1 MPSRRCA
8 LSPKLA
14 RDMTA
19 HPRDA
24 GPAGS
29 GANEADRPHGAKP
42 GARPGGRAPGAEPPA
57 AEQVLI
63 ALADPI
69 RRRILGTLAAE
80 GPGTATRLAADLPV
94 SRQAVIKHLVMLDR
108 AGLVSVQRHG
118 REMRYRIHPQPLDET
133 AAWLAG
139 LAAQW
144 EQRLTAIRS
153 IAEAA
158 ARADPS

>member
-1 MPSRRCA
+1 
-8 LSPKLA
+8 
-14 RDMTA
+14 MTA
-19 HPRDA
+19 HP
-24 GPAGS
+24 
-29 GANEADRPHGAKP
+29 HGADP
-42 GARPGGRAPGAEPPA
+42 SGPGAEPPA

-69 RRRILGTLAAE
+69 RRRILDTLAAA

-94 SRQAVIKHLVMLDR
+94 SRQAVMKHLVMLDR

-133 AAWLAG
+133 AAWLAA

-158 ARADPS
+158 ARAEPG

>member
-1 MPSRRCA
+1 
-8 LSPKLA
+8 
-14 RDMTA
+14 MTA
-19 HPRDA
+19 HPPAAGSPAA
-24 GPAGS
+24 GPP
-29 GANEADRPHGAKP
+29 D
-42 GARPGGRAPGAEPPA
+42 AEPPA

-94 SRQAVIKHLVMLDR
+94 SRQAVMKHLVMLDR

-139 LAAQW
+139 LATQW
-144 EQRLTAIRS
+144 EQRLTDIRS

-158 ARADPS
+158 ARTDPG

>member
-1 MPSRRCA
+1 
-8 LSPKLA
+8 
-14 RDMTA
+14 MTV
-19 HPRDA
+19 HPHDA
-24 GPAGS
+24 GPTSS
-29 GANEADRPHGAKP
+29 GANATDRPHDATA
-42 GARPGGRAPGAEPPA
+42 GARQVGRAPGAEPPA

-94 SRQAVIKHLVMLDR
+94 SRQAVMKHLVMLDR
-108 AGLVSVQRHG
+108 AGLVSVRRHG

-139 LAAQW
+139 LAARW
-144 EQRLTAIRS
+144 EQRLTDIKS

-158 ARADPS
+158 ARADPG

>member
-1 MPSRRCA
+1 
-8 LSPKLA
+8 
-14 RDMTA
+14 MTA
-19 HPRDA
+19 HPHSA
-24 GPAGS
+24 HP
-29 GANEADRPHGAKP
+29 P
-42 GARPGGRAPGAEPPA
+42 GAEPQGAEPQGAEPQGPEPQGPEPPA

-69 RRRILGTLAAE
+69 RRRILDTLAAE

-94 SRQAVIKHLVMLDR
+94 SRQAVMKHLVMLDR
-108 AGLVSVQRHG
+108 AGLVSVRRHG
-118 REMRYRIHPQPLDET
+118 REMRYRIHPRPLDET

-144 EQRLTAIRS
+144 EQRLAAIRS

-158 ARADPS
+158 ARADPG